1 MKHIVCRRTALG
13 EIGISAG
20 EAALTGLFFGVP
32 AAAVGADAGCTP
44 LIAEAFLQLDA
55 WLSGDLRAFTLPL
68 APEGSG
74 FKRRVWSALSEI
86 PYGQTRSYAEVAVA
100 IGSPGAS
107 RAVGAACASNPL
119 PIVIPCHRVVRS
131 DGSIG
136 GYLGGVPVKRW
147 LLELERRNSP

>member
-1 MKHIVCRRTALG
+1 MG

-20 EAALTGLFFGVP
+20 EEALTGLFFGVP
-32 AAAVGADAGCTP
+32 AAAVP
-44 LIAEAFLQLDA
+44 
-55 WLSGDLRAFTLPL
+55 
-68 APEGSG
+68 
-74 FKRRVWSALSEI
+74 
-86 PYGQTRSYAEVAVA
+86 